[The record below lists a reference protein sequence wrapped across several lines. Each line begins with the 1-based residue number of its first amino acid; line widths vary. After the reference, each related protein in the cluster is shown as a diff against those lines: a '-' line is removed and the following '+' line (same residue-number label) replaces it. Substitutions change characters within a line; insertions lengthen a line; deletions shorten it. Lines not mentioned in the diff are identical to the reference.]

1 MISVYEQKWETFINQ
16 QSKSNIPQSKS
27 ILAPTTPIAQC
38 VFHTIITIITLK
50 ISTYVLTTNNATL
63 PAEPSATP
71 FLYATFAVPLLS
83 SEKSDPSNS
92 SNSSDLQHTP
102 LVDATFAGANRCL
115 SHHYPDKAGR

>member
-71 FLYATFAVPLLS
+71 FLYASFAVPLLS
-83 SEKSDPSNS
+83 SEKSDPSYS

-102 LVDATFAGANRCL
+102 P
-115 SHHYPDKAGR
+115 S